1 MVSAG
6 QFSSDLAYQLS
17 YVILGVD
24 AFVFWIGFK
33 FVDFLMDL
41 VLCLDDF
48 GQTVHEFLDFLLFL
62 RTGADGGLDHS
73 D

>member
-17 YVILGVD
+17 DVILGVD

-48 GQTVHEFLDFLLFL
+48 GQTVHEFLDFLFFL

>member
-17 YVILGVD
+17 DVILGVD
-24 AFVFWIGFK
+24 AFVFWIAFK

-41 VLCLDDF
+41 VLCLDDLR
-48 GQTVHEFLDFLLFL
+48 QTVHEFLDFLLFL